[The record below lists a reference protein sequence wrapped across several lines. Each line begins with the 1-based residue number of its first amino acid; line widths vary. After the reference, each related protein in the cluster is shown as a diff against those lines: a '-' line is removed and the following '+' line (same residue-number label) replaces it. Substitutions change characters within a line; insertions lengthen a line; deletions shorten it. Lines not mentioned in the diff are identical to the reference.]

1 MKILVATGE
10 PYQNGK
16 MVEIIDLFNP
26 NLTFDS
32 FMDERLAR
40 CRSVGGLLQNQLF
53 ICGGYNGRRDLQK
66 VDFR

>member
-1 MKILVATGE
+1 MI
-10 PYQNGK
+10 
-16 MVEIIDLFNP
+16 EIIDLFNP
-26 NLTFDS
+26 NLKFDS